1 MNFLFGLYAIS
12 LLVLH
17 DLCDAQNT
25 NTSNFSQFIFPI
37 FFTFFLIKILCVAHI
52 RNKRNEIEDNDNVVF
67 KLADLVIEHQLAN
80 GKIIQIE
87 AFKSL
92 SNDAIIAA
100 KDNSKYGELHWLSL
114 GYPSIEKS
122 TTSELFH
129 FSNQGFYILVEMLN
143 DLQKELFA
151 KRAKAKY
158 NIDVKTEQITTLIVS
173 KFSCKIEL
181 KCENK
186 NIFLTGHAY
195 NLRELPIRLNFNY
208 DKSTE
213 RYSECI
219 QDQLSNP
226 KSDIEI
232 KCEASKSS
240 KAISSNTFSVNFES
254 SQLNELVNQ
263 LFGPASSVYVSR
275 TQLDEFSSKIYSNM
289 NVFEQYEMDEDS
301 FRAGFLDDLI
311 KQTADQ
317 AFQHVPFQD
326 AINGISKFN
335 IEGDIKPDEIYSEFS
350 KIFDVKTENDKQHI
364 ISNKEHF
371 QRLYEHKDI
380 NGRAGGFA
388 SFLDVFGFGVSYE
401 VGVKLTTDWAKSG
414 KKFDDQ
420 LKELNKFTDNTVEW
434 KFDGKKIVPK
444 SLNVAKINKSKFQK
458 KLTFFKIK
466 NKLSDHLFIKKIS
479 LVTKKYEK
487 IIKLKSF
494 RDSTM
499 RINEMFKGVILT
511 VSGNVIERYFFSGKG
526 TQIYEGWYL
535 CNGENNTPDLKGK
548 FLVGLDA
555 SHSDY
560 SSPGKTGGMDK
571 VTLSISQMPSHTHQD
586 TGHYHSAKF
595 LTNSTGYHSHDYWD
609 VFHSE
614 YPGACK
620 SCHYTDTPYKVG
632 GDGGTD
638 RDNVGFQIYRQTNGD
653 GVHQH
658 SIEGITD
665 SATAYLTHIGND
677 QPFDNRPSFY
687 VVAYIIYLG

>member
-1 MNFLFGLYAIS
+1 
-12 LLVLH
+12 LV
-17 DLCDAQNT
+17 
-25 NTSNFSQFIFPI
+25 
-37 FFTFFLIKILCVAHI
+37 V
-52 RNKRNEIEDNDNVVF
+52 
-67 KLADLVIEHQLAN
+67 EHQLSN

-92 SNDAIIAA
+92 SNDAILAA

-114 GYPSIEKS
+114 GFPSIEKS
-122 TTSELFH
+122 TTQELFH
-129 FSNQGFYILVEMLN
+129 FSNHGFYILVEMLN

-173 KFSCKIEL
+173 KFSCKIKL
-181 KCENK
+181 KCENT
-186 NIFLTGHAY
+186 NILLIGHAN

-208 DKSTE
+208 DESTE

-219 QDQLSNP
+219 QDLLSNP

-240 KAISSNTFSVNFES
+240 KAISTNTFSVNFES
-254 SQLNELVNQ
+254 SQLNDLVNQ
-263 LFGPASSVYVSR
+263 LFGPATSVYVSR

-317 AFQHVPFQD
+317 AFQHIPFQE
-326 AINGISKFN
+326 AISGISKFN
-335 IEGDIKPDEIYSEFS
+335 IEGDIKPDEIFSEYS
-350 KIFDVKTENDKQHI
+350 KIFDIKTENGKQHI

-371 QRLYEHKDI
+371 EKLYEHKDI
-380 NGRAGGFA
+380 NGEVGRSA
-388 SFLDVFGFGVSYE
+388 SFLNIFSFGASFE
-401 VGVKLTTDWAKSG
+401 LGVKLTNDWAKSG
-414 KKFDDQ
+414 KNFDDQ
-420 LKELNKFTDNTVEW
+420 LKELNKFSDNTVEW

-458 KLTFFKIK
+458 KLTFYKIK
-466 NKLSDHLFIKKIS
+466 NVLSDHLFSKKIS
-479 LVTKKYEK
+479 LTTKKYEK

-494 RDSTM
+494 RDSTI

-511 VSGNVIERYFFSGKG
+511 VSGKVIERYFVSGKG
-526 TQIYEGWYL
+526 TQIYAGWYL
-535 CNGENNTPDLKGK
+535 CNGENDTPDLKGK

-560 SSPGKTGGMDK
+560 SSPGRTGGMDK
-571 VTLSISQMPSHTHQD
+571 VTLSISQMPSHTHKD
-586 TGHYHSAKF
+586 TGHNHSAKF
-595 LTNSTGYHSHDYWD
+595 VTNSAGHHSHSYWD
-609 VFHSE
+609 VFYSE
-614 YPGACK
+614 YSGRCK
-620 SCHYTDTPYKVG
+620 TCHYTSVPDNVG
-632 GDGGTD
+632 AVGGTD
-638 RDNVGFQIYRQTNGD
+638 YDNVGFQIYRQTD
-653 GVHQH
+653 GVGAHQH

-665 SATAYLTHIGND
+665 SAMSYLTHVGNN
-677 QPFDNRPSFY
+677 QPFDNRPSFH